1 MNLLRY
7 FEWPLIT
14 FRDIFVK
21 EGKEEWLSAR
31 QGFRLHI
38 WGYMWKKK
46 LESWQDN
53 KEKLI
58 FVTCLWPNKK
68 ERNDFY

>member
-14 FRDIFVK
+14 FRDILVK

-38 WGYMWKKK
+38 WGYIWKK
-46 LESWQDN
+46 ETRV
-53 KEKLI
+53 
-58 FVTCLWPNKK
+58 VTG
-68 ERNDFY
+68 